1 MVGPCEGT
9 GPRTAWYHRAIMAE
23 RLPELVG
30 RAMIDPDFLAELQSA
45 PEDVLARYEL
55 TEDERTAV
63 RRAVARLAQTP
74 AHRRAQELGTALLR
88 RVAT

>member
-1 MVGPCEGT
+1 
-9 GPRTAWYHRAIMAE
+9 MAE

-30 RAMIDPDFLAELQSA
+30 RAMIDPDFLAELQRA
-45 PEDVLARYEL
+45 PETVLARYEL
-55 TEDERTAV
+55 TDDERAAV
-63 RRAVARLAQTP
+63 RSAVARLAEAP

>member
-1 MVGPCEGT
+1 
-9 GPRTAWYHRAIMAE
+9 MAE
-23 RLPELVG
+23 HLPELVG

-45 PEDVLARYEL
+45 PEAVLARYEL
-55 TEDERTAV
+55 TEEERAAVRTAV
-63 RRAVARLAQTP
+63 VRLAQTP